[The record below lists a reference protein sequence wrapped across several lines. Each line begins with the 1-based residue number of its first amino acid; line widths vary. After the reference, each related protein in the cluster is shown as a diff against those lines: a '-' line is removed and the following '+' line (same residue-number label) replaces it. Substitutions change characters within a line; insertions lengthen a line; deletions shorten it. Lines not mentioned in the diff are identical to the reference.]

1 LSFIMRD
8 DTLPVALIGPGRIGQ
23 ALGKLLSRAGVRI
36 EWIAARRLSA
46 ARSAARFI
54 GSGRAVPLPVV
65 VQASSL
71 PVVVH
76 ASQRAA
82 RQDARTTTGIADLN
96 AARILLLTTSD
107 SALPEVARLLAAQ
120 RKDWDE
126 CIVLHTSGA
135 WPAGGE
141 SSVLQPFRRGGASA
155 ASLHPLQ
162 TVPSREAG
170 VRNLFGCFWAVEG
183 DPTAV
188 GLARR
193 WVRLLHG
200 HALTITPRRKPAY
213 HAAAVIAC
221 AGVVTLM
228 ESAERLMSLSGVER
242 SQARKMLAGFVSESA
257 ANFGRLGGRR
267 SLTGPASRGDWATI
281 RKHQAAL
288 RREAPD
294 LVPLYRELLRS
305 MLKLAGQ
312 QPRRDL

>member
-1 LSFIMRD
+1 MRND
-8 DTLPVALIGPGRIGQ
+8 ASTVALIGPGRIGQ
-23 ALGKLLSRAGVRI
+23 ALGKLLADAGARI
-36 EWIAARRLSA
+36 GWIAARRPSA

-54 GSGRAVPLPVV
+54 GGGHAVTLPVV

-71 PVVVH
+71 LRP
-76 ASQRAA
+76 R
-82 RQDARTTTGIADLN
+82 RQDACTTTDLN

-107 SALPEVARLLAAQ
+107 SALPDAARFLAAQ
-120 RKDWDE
+120 RTNWKGRV
-126 CIVLHTSGA
+126 VLHTSGA

-141 SSVLQPFRRGGASA
+141 SSVLQPFRARGASA

-170 VRNLFGCFWAVEG
+170 VRNLIGCFWAVEG
-183 DPTAV
+183 DPGAV
-188 GLARR
+188 RLARR
-193 WVRLLHG
+193 WVRLLRG
-200 HALTITPRRKPAY
+200 HTLTVAPQRKAAY

-228 ESAERLMSLSGVER
+228 ESAERLMNLSGVER
-242 SQARKMLAGFVSESA
+242 SQARKMLAGFVSETA

-288 RREAPD
+288 RSEAPD

-312 QPRRDL
+312 QPRRDM